1 MDTPEQRAEV
11 CIFPRLCDSADLEL
25 QLMCFV
31 FFFFP
36 CRSSRLGKF

>member
-25 QLMCFV
+25 QLMS
-31 FFFFP
+31 P